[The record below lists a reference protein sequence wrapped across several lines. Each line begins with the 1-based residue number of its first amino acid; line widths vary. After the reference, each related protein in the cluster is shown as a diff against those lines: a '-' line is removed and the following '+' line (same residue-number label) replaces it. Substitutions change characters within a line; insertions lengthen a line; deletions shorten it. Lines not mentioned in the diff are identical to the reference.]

1 MNDFIKT
8 ARWSLMTNRRHYVKM
23 TVALTVVYFLIEAAY
38 TGLFTAYTNATGP
51 FDALAAVPMVL
62 GAYIVASACVA
73 STVAS
78 DLKTKQQRSLY
89 MMLPASV
96 KYKFWCRILLVT
108 VWGFVVSALAVCLA
122 DVLQMLLSWIF
133 SGTHAS
139 VVGAMGESIGSAELF
154 FCSTCTA
161 SPATRTVLTVLWAL
175 SSAAWGFS
183 SYVLGGFLFRKMPVV
198 MTPIAWL
205 VFWIAVCIGG
215 VTVVMAIADNYDN
228 VYIEFWWDKE
238 ITMCVL
244 SIAACLLFT
253 AFNLW
258 WSYRI
263 HKRLTVIS
271 HGLLN
276 L

>member
-1 MNDFIKT
+1 
-8 ARWSLMTNRRHYVKM
+8 MTNRRHYVKM
-23 TVALTVVYFLIEAAY
+23 TLALTVVYFLIEAAY
-38 TGLFTAYTNATGP
+38 TGLFTAYTYATGP
-51 FDALAAVPMVL
+51 LDALAAVPMVL

-96 KYKFWCRILLVT
+96 KDKFWCRILLVT
-108 VWGFVVSALAVCLA
+108 VWGFGISALAVCLA

-139 VVGAMGESIGSAELF
+139 VVSAMGKSIDSAELF
-154 FCSTCTA
+154 FSSTCTA
-161 SPATRTVLTVLWAL
+161 SPVTRTVLTILATL

-198 MTPIAWL
+198 MTSIVWL

-215 VTVVMAIADNYDN
+215 VTEVMAIADNYDN
-228 VYIEFWWDKE
+228 VYIEFWWDKD

-263 HKRLTVIS
+263 HKRMAVIS